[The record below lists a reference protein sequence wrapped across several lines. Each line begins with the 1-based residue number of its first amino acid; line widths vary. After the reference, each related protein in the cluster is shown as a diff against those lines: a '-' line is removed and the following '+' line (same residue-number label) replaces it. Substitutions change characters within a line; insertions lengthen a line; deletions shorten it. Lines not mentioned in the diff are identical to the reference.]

1 MTDAERALWSRL
13 RGEQLGVKF
22 RRQHPLGG
30 YVADFACLAPRLIV
44 ELDGS
49 QHANQQAYDDRRD
62 AFFRS
67 QGFTVLR
74 VATDAPFVNMEGVLV
89 SILDRLESLAGA
101 APTPTLPQRGRE
113 KNEGHAVTAQRL
125 ATNSFPR
132 WGKAG
137 KGATQARPST
147 AAPLPQP
154 SPRTRALNTHGVSP

>member
-1 MTDAERALWSRL
+1 MTATEALLWSRL
-13 RGEQLGVKF
+13 RGRGGDCRYV
-22 RRQHPLGG
+22 RQVPIGP

-74 VATDAPFVNMEGVLV
+74 VATDAPFVSMEGVLV

-113 KNEGHAVTAQRL
+113 KNE
-125 ATNSFPR
+125 
-132 WGKAG
+132 
-137 KGATQARPST
+137 KGTP
-147 AAPLPQP
+147 
-154 SPRTRALNTHGVSP
+154 

>member
-62 AFFRS
+62 ACSGRKASRCCASLPMRRS
-67 QGFTVLR
+67 
-74 VATDAPFVNMEGVLV
+74 
-89 SILDRLESLAGA
+89 
-101 APTPTLPQRGRE
+101 
-113 KNEGHAVTAQRL
+113 
-125 ATNSFPR
+125 
-132 WGKAG
+132 
-137 KGATQARPST
+137 
-147 AAPLPQP
+147 
-154 SPRTRALNTHGVSP
+154 

>member
-101 APTPTLPQRGRE
+101 APAPTLPQRGRE
-113 KNEGHAVTAQRL
+113 KNE
-125 ATNSFPR
+125 
-132 WGKAG
+132 
-137 KGATQARPST
+137 KGTP
-147 AAPLPQP
+147 
-154 SPRTRALNTHGVSP
+154 

>member
-44 ELDGS
+44 ELDGL

-74 VATDAPFVNMEGVLV
+74 VATDAPFVNIEGVLV
-89 SILDRLESLAGA
+89 SILDRLESLTGA

-113 KNEGHAVTAQRL
+113 KNE
-125 ATNSFPR
+125 
-132 WGKAG
+132 
-137 KGATQARPST
+137 KGTP
-147 AAPLPQP
+147 
-154 SPRTRALNTHGVSP
+154 

>member
-1 MTDAERALWSRL
+1 MGATHMQHQTTSNARRNAPVLRRAMTDSERMLWSRR

-44 ELDGS
+44 ELDGL

-74 VATDAPFVNMEGVLV
+74 FATDAPFVNMEGVLV
-89 SILDRLESLAGA
+89 SILDRLESLTGA

-113 KNEGHAVTAQRL
+113 KNE
-125 ATNSFPR
+125 
-132 WGKAG
+132 
-137 KGATQARPST
+137 KGTP
-147 AAPLPQP
+147 
-154 SPRTRALNTHGVSP
+154 

>member
-113 KNEGHAVTAQRL
+113 LESFTCRPHSLAASSSHHQR
-125 ATNSFPR
+125 P
-132 WGKAG
+132 
-137 KGATQARPST
+137 ARKSSPSVM
-147 AAPLPQP
+147 ARVQGSQP
-154 SPRTRALNTHGVSP
+154 MLG